1 VLQLFASKK
10 IKLAKKWFWYAD
22 GIIQQTDGASPVKVP
37 FLFTRNRLA
46 LEGKFFKNL
55 FLSTGLEVRYYTA
68 YKANNYSPV
77 LGQFTVQDTVTIK
90 NLPDVAAFLHF
101 RIKGFTGY
109 FRAENL
115 NTASLRDGFGFT
127 NNNFAAPHYPTQ
139 GMVIRFGI
147 QWWFVN

>member
-1 VLQLFASKK
+1 V
-10 IKLAKKWFWYAD
+10 
-22 GIIQQTDGASPVKVP
+22 QQTDQAAPIKVP

-46 LEGKFFKNL
+46 FEGTFYKNL
-55 FLSTGLEVRYYTA
+55 NLSTGLEVRYYTP

-77 LGQFTVQDTVTIK
+77 IGQFTPQDTVTIS
-90 NLPDVAAFLHF
+90 NTPDVSAFLHF

-109 FRAENL
+109 IRAENL
-115 NTASLRDGFGFT
+115 NTVSFRNGFGFI

-139 GMVIRFGI
+139 GMIIRFGI

>member
-1 VLQLFASKK
+1 M
-10 IKLAKKWFWYAD
+10 
-22 GIIQQTDGASPVKVP
+22 
-37 FLFTRNRLA
+37 
-46 LEGKFFKNL
+46 
-55 FLSTGLEVRYYTA
+55 
-68 YKANNYSPV
+68 

-115 NTASLRDGFGFT
+115 NTASLKDGFGFI

-139 GMVIRFGI
+139 GMIIRFGI